1 MDHEVLSIYPHGYPY
16 VPFRES
22 VFISWLAP
30 TTLNTKQI
38 MLRRKL
44 PEAMLAETEE
54 LLKHHPSREL
64 DPTVMLALI
73 REQIQIHN
81 TTQRGI
87 AHALHDINNSIQTL
101 ASAVRNLE

>member
-1 MDHEVLSIYPHGYPY
+1 
-16 VPFRES
+16 
-22 VFISWLAP
+22 
-30 TTLNTKQI
+30 

-54 LLKHHPSREL
+54 LLKHHPGAEL
-64 DPTVMLALI
+64 DPTTMLALI
-73 REQIQIHN
+73 REQLQIHN

-87 AHALHDINNSIQTL
+87 AHSLHDINNSIQTL

>member
-1 MDHEVLSIYPHGYPY
+1 MAIHMFL
-16 VPFRES
+16 RES
-22 VFISWLAP
+22 AFCHRRFGLAP

-44 PEAMLAETEE
+44 PEAILSETED
-54 LLKHHPSREL
+54 LLKDCPGAEL
-64 DPTVMLALI
+64 NPTIMLALI

-87 AHALHDINNSIQTL
+87 AHSLHDINNSIQTL